1 VIILICSCG
10 NTNILVLHYV
20 AIKSVVIVMSLFL
33 STVME
38 ASSNSYTKKFV
49 FPVLDSMFILD
60 FLYFQFGCNWGQK
73 C

>member
-1 VIILICSCG
+1 VEIH
-10 NTNILVLHYV
+10 ILVLDYV
-20 AIKSVVIVMSLFL
+20 AIKSMVIVMSLFL

-38 ASSNSYTKKFV
+38 PSSNSYAKNFV

-60 FLYFQFGCNWGQK
+60 FLYFQFKK